1 MIQAIFFFCK
11 PILLGIFVEMLCL
24 AFPDIIPED
33 LCYKPAYHS
42 FKAMFIKQCVLKYY
56 MYF

>member
-1 MIQAIFFFCK
+1 
-11 PILLGIFVEMLCL
+11 MLCL

-33 LCYKPAYHS
+33 LCYEPAYHS